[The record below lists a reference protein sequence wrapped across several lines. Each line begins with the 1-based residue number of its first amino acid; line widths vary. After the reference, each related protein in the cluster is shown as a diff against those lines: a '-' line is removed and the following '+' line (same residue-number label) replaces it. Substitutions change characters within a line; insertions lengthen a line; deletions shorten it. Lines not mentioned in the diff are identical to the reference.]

1 MDDGLGASLTD
12 PVLGGVPILRKVGC
26 EINYLYST
34 NSITIRIGILP
45 ITNTVKITQFF
56 GK

>member
-26 EINYLYST
+26 EFNYLYST
-34 NSITIRIGILP
+34 NSITNRIGILP